1 MIRFSHLLMFS
12 LLASCTLGPN
22 YRRPRF
28 YDKAQVQQSLHING
42 NEAAGVS
49 LDWYRRFNDP
59 VLTGLI
65 EQGLRESPSV
75 GAAVAKLRQARSSLR
90 INAVKFLPAID
101 GDASYHKIRDSQAYG
116 IELTTDYYQ
125 LGLDASWEID
135 IWGAGRRLTESSWAL
150 LRQAGANLDN
160 VQLTLTAEIAN
171 NYISLR
177 RAQEQLRI
185 SRQNL
190 KLQEDIFDLV
200 NTKYQ
205 VGLDDAIAYN
215 QSKYLVETTRAQI
228 PELESEA
235 EAYANALT
243 ILVGKLPG
251 EFQDALNNTSGN
263 LVNKQFNYDLSQLY
277 NLPVDVIR
285 NRPDVQMSE
294 QQLVAANAQIGQAI
308 AGLFPSVN
316 ISAFLGWQSAN
327 LGKLI
332 TPNTD
337 MFSLSPAVNIP
348 LFHFGALVNNVELQ
362 KGVKAEQVKMYQA
375 SILNAAAEIRNAM
388 VKIQNEYNRND
399 STRRAVKSQE
409 EVSELT
415 LAKYRQGLVD
425 FNDILIAQQNLLQSQ
440 NDLAASNAAI
450 YQDIISFYK
459 AVGGGY
465 SPRFHY
471 KPGPRYNNPFYCE
484 KKIAAR

>member
-1 MIRFSHLLMFS
+1 MIKFSHLLMFS
-12 LLASCTLGPN
+12 LLASCTMGPN
-22 YRRPRF
+22 YRRPKF
-28 YDKAQVQQSLHING
+28 YDNSQVQQSLKITG
-42 NEAAGVS
+42 TETAGVA
-49 LDWYRRFNDP
+49 LDWYRKFDDP
-59 VLTGLI
+59 LLNRLI
-65 EQGLRESPSV
+65 EQGLQESPSV
-75 GAAVAKLRQARSSLR
+75 GAAIAKLRQARSTLR
-90 INAVKFLPAID
+90 INAVKFLPTFD
-101 GDASYHKIRDSQAYG
+101 GDASYHKISDSKAYG
-116 IELTTDYYQ
+116 IRLSTDYYQ
-125 LGLDASWEID
+125 LGLDASWELD
-135 IWGAGRRLTESSWAL
+135 IWGGGRRLTESSWAL

-185 SRQNL
+185 SRHNL

-200 NTKYQ
+200 NTKYE

-215 QSKYLVETTRAQI
+215 QSKYLVETTRAKI
-228 PELESEA
+228 PALESEA
-235 EAYANALT
+235 ETYANALT

-251 EFQDALNNTSGN
+251 EFQASLDNTAGN
-263 LVNKQFNYDLSQLY
+263 LVNKQFDYDLSQLY

-285 NRPDVQMSE
+285 NRPDVQVSE
-294 QQLVAANAQIGQAI
+294 QQLVAANAKIGQAI
-308 AGLFPSVN
+308 AQLFPSVN
-316 ISAFLGWQSAN
+316 LSAFLGWQSPN
-327 LGKLI
+327 LGNLV
-332 TPNTD
+332 TPATD
-337 MFSLSPAVNIP
+337 MFTLSPAVSIP
-348 LFHFGALVNNVELQ
+348 IFHFGALVNNVELQ

-375 SILNAAAEIRNAM
+375 SILNAAAEIRNSM
-388 VKIQNEYNRND
+388 VNIQNEYRRND
-399 STRRAVKSQE
+399 SSRRAVKSQE

-425 FNDILIAQQNLLQSQ
+425 FNDILIAQQNLLASQ
-440 NDLAASNAAI
+440 NELAASNAAI

-484 KKIAAR
+484 KKLAAR